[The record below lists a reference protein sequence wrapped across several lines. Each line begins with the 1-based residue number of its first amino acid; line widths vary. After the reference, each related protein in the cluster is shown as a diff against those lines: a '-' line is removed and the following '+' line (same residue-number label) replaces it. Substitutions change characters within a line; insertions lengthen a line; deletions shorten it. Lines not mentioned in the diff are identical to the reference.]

1 MKRLFGDPHQATEDL
16 KAEVTEKMG
25 DHRAKLDDAQ
35 ALMKDAQGKSRE
47 AGALSGQNQRN
58 LTTLEV
64 SSLVTHTYI
73 Y

>member
-16 KAEVTEKMG
+16 KAEVTEMG
-25 DHRAKLDDAQ
+25 DHRAKLDEAQ
-35 ALMKDAQGKSRE
+35 ALLKDAQGKSRE

-58 LTTLEV
+58 LTALEV
-64 SSLVTHTYI
+64 SSLVTHTYT